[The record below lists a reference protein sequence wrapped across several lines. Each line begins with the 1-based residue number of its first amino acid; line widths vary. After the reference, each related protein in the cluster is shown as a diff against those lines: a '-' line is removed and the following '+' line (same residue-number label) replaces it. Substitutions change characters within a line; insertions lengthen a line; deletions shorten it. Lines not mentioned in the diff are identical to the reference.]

1 MPPYILAIDI
11 GTTSTKTIAVTADGK
26 VLASS
31 TSAYPTYYPKAGHS
45 EQSPNEI
52 LEAVKKCIIQTQE
65 DCKEHQLLALAFSA
79 AMHSIMATDKNGRP
93 LSPLIIWSDMRS
105 LEQANDLV
113 NRGLDYKIYE
123 ATGTAIHP
131 MSPLCK
137 LIWLH
142 KHDPDLIKKAF
153 KFLSIKDYVLHHLT
167 GEWITDYS
175 VASASGLFNIRSLT
189 WNEVS
194 MNEAGITIHQ
204 LPTAVPTTQII
215 TSIREEVCKELNLP
229 SDLKIIP
236 GASDGCLANLGTN
249 AVHPGELSVTIG
261 TSGAVRMI
269 VTDSNPDPNQ
279 RTFNYILSK
288 NRVVIGGATNNG
300 AILLQW
306 FEKSFGRQEGS
317 HSIYEDVEHA
327 CKKDVRLNDLIFLPY
342 ILGERAPIYDSL
354 ARGVFFGLG
363 IQHERIHLLRA
374 LMEGICFSLLSIA
387 QSLKEVAGDYKVIV
401 ASGGF
406 IHSPGWVQLLSDV
419 FGKDVRVVAQ
429 DDASAIGAARLGF
442 EALGLKEQFFE
453 KEATGYVYKPD
464 LKLHDLYQKK
474 FEIFLSLYRN
484 LKQDFYNLSK
494 LEEPATSN

>member
-1 MPPYILAIDI
+1 LPPYILAIDI

-45 EQSPNEI
+45 EQNPNEI

-79 AMHSIMATDKNGRP
+79 AMHSIMAADKNGRP

-137 LIWLH
+137 LMWLQ
-142 KHDPDLIKKAF
+142 KHQPDLIKKAF
-153 KFLSIKDYVLHHLT
+153 KFISIKDYVLHHLT

-175 VASASGLFNIRSLT
+175 VASASGLFNLISLT
-189 WNEVS
+189 WNNVS
-194 MNEAGITIHQ
+194 MIEAGITVDQ

-215 TSIREEVCKELNLP
+215 TSVREEVCKELNLP
-229 SDLKIIP
+229 YDLKIIP

-269 VTDSNPDPNQ
+269 VTDPKPDPNQ

-306 FEKSFGRQEGS
+306 FEKNFGKQEGS
-317 HSIYEDVEHA
+317 HSIYEDVEQA
-327 CKKDVRLNDLIFLPY
+327 CQKDIRLNDLIFLPY
-342 ILGERAPIYDSL
+342 ILGERAPIYNSL

-363 IQHERIHLLRA
+363 IQHKRIHLLRA

-419 FGKDVRVVAQ
+419 FGKDVKVVAQ

-453 KEATGYVYKPD
+453 KEATGYIYKPD
-464 LKLHDLYQKK
+464 LKLHDLNQKK

-494 LEEPATSN
+494 LTAPANSN